1 MSLLYWLLPYEVEEH
16 IVVGMALIG
25 FVGFLL
31 FYVPFF
37 VVDGGEVGIGI
48 FGCIIDDGEVELVGY
63 WKGLRID
70 VGSSDDEYFFFVTA
84 EVECFL

>member
-1 MSLLYWLLPYEVEEH
+1 M
-16 IVVGMALIG
+16 GMALIG

-63 WKGLRID
+63 WKGL
-70 VGSSDDEYFFFVTA
+70 
-84 EVECFL
+84 